1 MNETFQKVHNRVQNY
16 MEFISH
22 QEDYNIG
29 KNISIPRSFGRFV
42 AT

>member
-1 MNETFQKVHNRVQNY
+1 MNETFQKAHNRVKNY

-29 KNISIPRSFGRFV
+29 KNISIPRSFERFV